1 MSAAVISHILD
12 QHAEESA
19 FLWILRDAAVCAPHY
34 DLQDLIALEERIE
47 AHIDGLRIAGDEGWR
62 RCEEALHYQ
71 EAGEVFVAAVLA
83 FESGR
88 AERIQRVVEVATAN
102 EDTLRG
108 LCSALGW
115 LPWRLI
121 EDWTHGLLQ
130 ANHPLDRRIGLT
142 ACSLHRHDPGAILG
156 QLIDDSQP
164 LVKARALRLAGE
176 LKRHDLAVWIMRE
189 LDNPDRECRFRSA
202 WSATLLGLDGGAEA
216 LQAFITPGSADLEP
230 ALQLLLRTLD
240 PKQAQA
246 LLNRIAQEPALA
258 RAAVQGVGI
267 IGDPVAVPWLIETMH
282 QPTLARLAGEAFT
295 LICGADLAELDLE
308 GERPSGF
315 ESGPSENPQDEDVAL
330 DADEDLP
337 WPDPDKVAHWWQ
349 YNQQHFNP
357 GQRYLLGQPISVAH
371 CYEILRTG
379 CQRQREAAAL
389 ELALLHPDQPLLA
402 IRAPGRRQRTQ
413 SLELFSA

>member
-1 MSAAVISHILD
+1 
-12 QHAEESA
+12 
-19 FLWILRDAAVCAPHY
+19 
-34 DLQDLIALEERIE
+34 
-47 AHIDGLRIAGDEGWR
+47 
-62 RCEEALHYQ
+62 
-71 EAGEVFVAAVLA
+71 
-83 FESGR
+83 
-88 AERIQRVVEVATAN
+88 
-102 EDTLRG
+102 
-108 LCSALGW
+108 
-115 LPWRLI
+115 
-121 EDWTHGLLQ
+121 
-130 ANHPLDRRIGLT
+130 
-142 ACSLHRHDPGAILG
+142 
-156 QLIDDSQP
+156 
-164 LVKARALRLAGE
+164 
-176 LKRHDLAVWIMRE
+176 MRE
-189 LDNPDRECRFRSA
+189 LANPDRECRFRSA
-202 WSATLLGLDGGAEA
+202 WSATLLGLDGGVEA

-240 PKQAQA
+240 REQAQA
-246 LLNRIAQEPALA
+246 LLNRIAREPALA

-308 GERPSGF
+308 GERPDGF

-349 YNQQHFNP
+349 YNQQYFNP

-371 CYEILRTG
+371 CREILRTG

-413 SLELFSA
+413 SLELFLA